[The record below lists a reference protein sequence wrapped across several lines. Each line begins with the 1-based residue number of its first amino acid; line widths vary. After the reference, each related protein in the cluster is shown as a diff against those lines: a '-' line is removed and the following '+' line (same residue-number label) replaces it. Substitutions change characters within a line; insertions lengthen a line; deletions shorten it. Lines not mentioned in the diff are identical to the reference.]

1 MIGIALT
8 LLAVLLVICLAF
20 CYSDPSH
27 SRNPAAKDM
36 PFLDRPIKKK
46 N

>member
-1 MIGIALT
+1 MIGILLT

-20 CYSDPSH
+20 CYGDHGPTTDRS
-27 SRNPAAKDM
+27 AKDL
-36 PFLDRPIKKK
+36 PFLDRPHKKK